1 MVEAPAAYPELTVR
15 ENLELV
21 RRLRRI
27 PRRGAVEEA
36 VRLFGLE
43 QYADSRARTLS
54 LGNAQ
59 RLGLAKALLHHPR
72 VLVLDEPVNGLDP
85 AGVVEI
91 RRLLVDLA
99 RESGVTVFLS
109 SHLLS
114 EVALVATRVGVLHR
128 GRLARSSTPMSWTC
142 VPARGWRSWLG
153 TCRGRLRCCAAPV
166 SRCTRPHPSWSSRA
180 AAVRQPEEVATA
192 LVLAGVPPTRL
203 AVVEEGPRV
212 TSCGSSPPPPIPWGA
227 HDDRWAGGRGL
238 GRAARFDAPSCRGQ
252 RVWPSWWQ
260 GWSGASSCSSSD
272 PPGPARSAS
281 WEPRPSSPVAR
292 RTGAATLRSW
302 RRSSRSVAT
311 WCSG

>member
-1 MVEAPAAYPELTVR
+1 MTVQVISVRDLTKRYGPLAAVNDVSLDVQAGEVYAVVGLNGAGKTTLIRALLGMVRPSGGSVEVLGRPVTDRSVWAEVGYVVEAPAAYPELTVR

-128 GRLARSSTPMSWTC
+128 GRLVEEFDTDELDVRA
-142 VPARGWRSWLG
+142 RSWLEVVA
-153 TCRGRLRCCAAPV
+153 RDLP
-166 SRCTRPHPSWSSRA
+166 RA
-180 AAVRQPEEVATA
+180 AAVLRSSGFEVHEASSVLVVAGSSAVRQPEEVATA

-203 AVVEEGPRV
+203 AVVEEGLESYFLRLV
-212 TSCGSSPPPPIPWGA
+212 
-227 HDDRWAGGRGL
+227 
-238 GRAARFDAPSCRGQ
+238 
-252 RVWPSWWQ
+252 
-260 GWSGASSCSSSD
+260 ASTSD
-272 PPGPARSAS
+272 PVGGPR
-281 WEPRPSSPVAR
+281 
-292 RTGAATLRSW
+292 
-302 RRSSRSVAT
+302 
-311 WCSG
+311 